1 MEWRPPQGDAGG
13 RSRSARR
20 AGAQQLVVSA
30 QADLLDVVA
39 HCDSTTSERDST
51 KARNEEKPSA
61 FSLNVESIRCIWL
74 FTPELLIHSSS
85 LFSRPTRTARTRR
98 AVASACSAESPD
110 LAVAFLVAF
119 LAAVF
124 FVAVFLGVAADDCS
138 RPLRQSSCACRECR
152 NHADANAAGTRA
164 CLTDLCC

>member
-1 MEWRPPQGDAGG
+1 
-13 RSRSARR
+13 
-20 AGAQQLVVSA
+20 LVVSA

-110 LAVAFLVAF
+110 LAVAF
-119 LAAVF
+119 
-124 FVAVFLGVAADDCS
+124 VAVFLGVAADDCS

-152 NHADANAAGTRA
+152 NHADANAAGTS
-164 CLTDLCC
+164 